1 MLLYQPLLWLKVK
14 PTNTICFM
22 YKFTLHTIYAPK
34 RSNLPFTSI
43 ISYKLHT
50 TYLLGQQVS
59 YKLTFHSYVP
69 YLELHFL
76 MDGLGFINPVPH
88 GPASQQNLGPADNVA
103 NDAQLLGRPKIPNDR
118 PEGQSNLRPEGLA
131 KHHFQFRPASSTG
144 DTPNPFLQLLSDW
157 RNQSHLGPTDQGCP
171 LSKDWET
178 NGESKAGHSS

>member
-1 MLLYQPLLWLKVK
+1 
-14 PTNTICFM
+14 M

-118 PEGQSNLRPEGLA
+118 PEGRSNLRPEGLA
-131 KHHFQFRPASSTG
+131 WKERRSLPTPAR
-144 DTPNPFLQLLSDW
+144 LSDRKASLPTPACLSDQKAW
-157 RNQSHLGPTDQGCP
+157 LRRNDAHF
-171 LSKDWET
+171 
-178 NGESKAGHSS
+178 